1 MCVWS
6 AKAGLKSS
14 NRPSCLA
21 LTQTGQIELEVWMWD
36 LVDAAKQRVLW
47 LRVKIFNER
56 WVRPDDLLS
65 AEAAIFK
72 KWL

>member
-1 MCVWS
+1 M
-6 AKAGLKSS
+6 
-14 NRPSCLA
+14 LA

-36 LVDAAKQRVLW
+36 LADAAKQRVLW
-47 LRVKIFNER
+47 LRVKIFNEW